1 MSATTRKPDD
11 GSVGAGPEEP
21 VAAAVE
27 HGSAELQFSAAA
39 ASRKCSACGA
49 EMADD
54 QRYCVECGTRRG
66 APRFTTS
73 LGKAGTSG
81 VPAAKTG
88 TRFSAQLVLLAVIAL
103 LLAFGVGILVGH
115 GSTSTITVSTPAA
128 AQSSTTPSSGGS
140 GSSTSPSSTTTR
152 PTNSQFFH

>member
-1 MSATTRKPDD
+1 MSATTRTPDD
-11 GSVGAGPEEP
+11 GSVGAEPEETA
-21 VAAAVE
+21 VALDR
-27 HGSAELQFSAAA
+27 GSTELQLAAA
-39 ASRKCSACGA
+39 AANRKCSVCGA

-73 LGKAGTSG
+73 LGKTSAGTT
-81 VPAAKTG
+81 AATKTG
-88 TRFSAQLVLLAVIAL
+88 TRVSGQVVLLAVIAL
-103 LLAFGVGILVGH
+103 LVAFGVGILVGH
-115 GSTSTITVSTPAA
+115 DSSGTVNVAAPAA
-128 AQSSTTPSSGGS
+128 ASSSTTPSSSGS